1 MQRGCVMVAIIH
13 WEELRKHIIVFIQ
26 NYLTMP
32 KACVNHATLT
42 IIITTE
48 DRKNE
53 IIIACIKFSKRT
65 INTWKLKIYS

>member
-1 MQRGCVMVAIIH
+1 MVAIIH

-53 IIIACIKFSKRT
+53 IIIANHFG
-65 INTWKLKIYS
+65 

>member
-1 MQRGCVMVAIIH
+1 MVAIIH

-53 IIIACIKFSKRT
+53 IIIVFEKRDLVT
-65 INTWKLKIYS
+65 DSPYLFLN